1 MPSCPGATKTQG
13 ENGTTFLFVSFSS
26 CFSSPSFFIF
36 YKRVELLFWSTD
48 MTSELATC
56 KINEKNNN
64 LFTFSTISPGPSWVS
79 LMPRVGYVVV
89 GDPKNILMF
98 T

>member
-1 MPSCPGATKTQG
+1 
-13 ENGTTFLFVSFSS
+13 
-26 CFSSPSFFIF
+26 
-36 YKRVELLFWSTD
+36 